1 MAEFEAGFNL
11 PWIEYGQ
18 DFGPSAWRPRGGLA
32 RSDRRE
38 LLRRELGRV
47 AGTDARLVRW
57 WLLADGRSGLREDAA
72 GRLLGLDERTLD
84 DLDVAVAALREAG
97 LRALFVL
104 VDFLWFDA
112 PRLVDGVRLGG
123 RRNLARDPA
132 RRAGLLEG
140 VFAPIAERFGRE
152 AAIAGWDLVNE
163 PEWATLAVGTLD
175 PRRSLSR
182 REMRTFLA
190 ELAAVFRDRA
200 RQPLTVGLASARWL
214 PLLDGIDLDL
224 VQFHWYESLDTV
236 ASLARPVAARGLGG
250 RPCLLGEFPTG
261 GSSLAPDAI
270 LEIARGAGYAGAL
283 AWSLRASD
291 RATDAVA
298 CASCLVDWSRRRGGP
313 PARA

>member
-11 PWIEYGQ
+11 PWVEYGQ
-18 DFGPSAWRPRGGLA
+18 DFGASAWRPRGGLA
-32 RSDRRE
+32 RPDRRE
-38 LLRRELGRV
+38 LLRRELGRL

-57 WLLADGRSGLREDAA
+57 WLLADGRSGLRESAD

-84 DLDVAVAALREAG
+84 DVDVAVAALREAG

-104 VDFLWFDA
+104 VDYLWFDA

-123 RRNLARDPA
+123 RRNLVRDPA
-132 RRAGLLEG
+132 RRAGLLES
-140 VFAPIAERFGRE
+140 VFAPIAERFGGE
-152 AAIAGWDLVNE
+152 EAIAGWDLVNE
-163 PEWATLAVGTLD
+163 PEWATLGVGTLD

-190 ELAAVFRDRA
+190 GLAAVFRARS

-236 ASLARPVAARGLGG
+236 ASLARPVAARGLD

-261 GSSLAPDAI
+261 GSSVAPDAI
-270 LEIARGAGYAGAL
+270 LEIARRAGYAGAL

-291 RATDAVA
+291 AATDAAA
-298 CASCLVDWSRRRGGP
+298 CASCLVEWSRRAAGP
-313 PARA
+313 EARA